1 MKKIALAVVAT
12 LIAPALHAAVIY
24 DADGNKL
31 DLYGSLRA
39 RHYFSK
45 NKAIDGDNSFLR
57 LGFKGQTKIN
67 DDLTGYGQWE
77 YNFQNSNTEG
87 GSDSQVGNKTRLG
100 FAGLKFSKFGS
111 FDYGRNWGIA
121 YDVASITD
129 IAPIFDDLTYSFAD
143 NYMNGRATGL
153 ATYRNNGFFGLIDGL
168 NIGVQYQG
176 ANDESTANARGEK
189 QSNGDGYGFS
199 ASYTTDFD
207 VSVLGTYTNSDRTNN
222 QQVTSLKYGS
232 GDRAEMWS
240 AGVKYDHQGIY
251 LAGLYG
257 ETLNMTP
264 ISSAGFANKTQDYE
278 AVASYLFDFGL
289 KPLVG
294 YFQSKAKDVEGV
306 GDADLVKYYIVST
319 TYYFNKN
326 MNAYVDYKINRL
338 DSDNKLGIASNN
350 QVGVGLNYQF

>member
-1 MKKIALAVVAT
+1 MKKIALAVLAT
-12 LIAPALHAAVIY
+12 LIAPVVHAAVIY

-45 NKAIDGDNSFLR
+45 TTTIDGDNSFLR

-67 DDLTGYGQWE
+67 DELTGYGQWE
-77 YNFQNSNTEG
+77 YNFQNNNTEG
-87 GSDSQVGNKTRLG
+87 GSDNQTGMKTRLG
-100 FAGLKFSKFGS
+100 FAGLKWAKFGS

-129 IAPIFDDLTYSFAD
+129 VAPIFDDLTYSFAD
-143 NYMNGRATGL
+143 NYMNGRATGV
-153 ATYRNNGFFGLIDGL
+153 ATYRNNGFFGLVDGL
-168 NIGVQYQG
+168 NFGLQYQG
-176 ANDESTANARGEK
+176 ANDESTDNVRGAK

-199 ASYTTDFD
+199 ASYTTDYK

-222 QQVTSLKYGS
+222 QSAAAEVYGK
-232 GDRAEMWS
+232 GDRAEMW
-240 AGVKYDHQGIY
+240 AGGLKYDNQGVYI
-251 LAGLYG
+251 ASLYG
-257 ETLNMTP
+257 QTLNMTP
-264 ISSAGFANKTQDYE
+264 ISSKGFANKAE
-278 AVASYLFDFGL
+278 NFEVVASYLFDFGL

-294 YFQSKAKDVEGV
+294 YFQSKGKDIEAV
-306 GDADLVKYYIVST
+306 GDQDLVKYYLVSS

-326 MNAYVDYKINRL
+326 MNVYVDYKINRI
-338 DSDNKLGIASNN
+338 DSDNKLAIASHN

>member
-1 MKKIALAVVAT
+1 MKKIALAVLAT
-12 LIAPALHAAVIY
+12 LIAPVVHAAVIY
-24 DADGNKL
+24 DTDGNKL

-45 NKAIDGDNSFLR
+45 TTTIDGDNSFLR

-67 DDLTGYGQWE
+67 DELTGYGQWE
-77 YNFQNSNTEG
+77 YNFQNNNTEG
-87 GSDSQVGNKTRLG
+87 GSDNQTGMKTRLG
-100 FAGLKFSKFGS
+100 FAGLKWAKFGS

-129 IAPIFDDLTYSFAD
+129 VAPIFDDLTYSFAD
-143 NYMNGRATGL
+143 NYMNGRATGV

-168 NIGVQYQG
+168 NIGLQYQG
-176 ANDESTANARGEK
+176 ANDESTDNVRGAK

-199 ASYTTDFD
+199 ASYTTDFK

-222 QQVTSLKYGS
+222 QEVTSQVYGR

-240 AGVKYDHQGIY
+240 GGLKYDNQGVYI
-251 LAGLYG
+251 AGLYG
-257 ETLNMTP
+257 QTLNMTP
-264 ISSAGFANKTQDYE
+264 ISSKGFANKTEDFE
-278 AVASYLFDFGL
+278 VVASYLFDFGL

-294 YFQSKAKDVEGV
+294 YFQSKGKDIENV
-306 GDADLVKYYIVST
+306 GDQDLVKYYLVSS

-326 MNAYVDYKINRL
+326 MNVYVDYKINRI
-338 DSDNKLGIASNN
+338 DSDNKLAIASHN